1 MLLPL
6 LSQRMQA
13 PLITFS
19 FLLLAISKVFAT
31 AQFPDKILYQGEK
44 YNLNS
49 NPLESYFEKYP
60 DKRPKGGVQSTAL
73 WRGYVA
79 TFEVK
84 DSQLF
89 LKDIAVE
96 IWDDSAG
103 QSSKTKWKS
112 VMNEVF
118 ASQEV
123 VKIDWFTGLLVI
135 PYGKLINYVHMGYG
149 SAFENYYLL
158 EFEKGDFKRSKQF
171 DHKNYDRFKEKQFQ
185 VFKKTE
191 ENRALVEKLAK
202 DGSSPAFIDSFLKD
216 FLTNYTSKILTD

>member
-31 AQFPDKILYQGEK
+31 AQFPDKI
-44 YNLNS
+44 
-49 NPLESYFEKYP
+49 
-60 DKRPKGGVQSTAL
+60 PKGGVQSTAL

-171 DHKNYDRFKEKQFQ
+171 DHKNYD
-185 VFKKTE
+185 
-191 ENRALVEKLAK
+191 
-202 DGSSPAFIDSFLKD
+202 G
-216 FLTNYTSKILTD
+216 